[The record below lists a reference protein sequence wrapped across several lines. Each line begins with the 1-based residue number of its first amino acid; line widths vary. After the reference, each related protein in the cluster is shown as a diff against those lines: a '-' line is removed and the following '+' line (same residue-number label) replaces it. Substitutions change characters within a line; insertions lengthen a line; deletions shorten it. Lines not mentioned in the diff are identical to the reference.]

1 MWLAFPFRP
10 EQASSISVEWDHL
23 FYFLTTIAVFFSVLI
38 FAIIFYLAIKYRRR
52 SEDEIPPA
60 TEDNLPLEIP
70 GSGVPVGICVL
81 FFVWSS
87 SLYMRDSRPPAAS
100 TEIF

>member
-60 TEDNLPLEIP
+60 
-70 GSGVPVGICVL
+70 
-81 FFVWSS
+81 
-87 SLYMRDSRPPAAS
+87 
-100 TEIF
+100 